1 MILVSLT
8 FQRSLMEKVERQ
20 KLGAR
25 GFKEPGAGD
34 AVDKTVAAP
43 QRKAG
48 QCSAFT
54 GHAQN
59 QAA

>member
-1 MILVSLT
+1 
-8 FQRSLMEKVERQ
+8 MEKVERQ